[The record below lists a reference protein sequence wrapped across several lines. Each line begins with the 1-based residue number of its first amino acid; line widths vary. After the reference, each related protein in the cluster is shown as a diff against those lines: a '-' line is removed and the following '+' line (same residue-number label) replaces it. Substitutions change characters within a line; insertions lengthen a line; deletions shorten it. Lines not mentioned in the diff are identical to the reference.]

1 MLLCTIC
8 ARAGSKGVKNKNIK
22 ELCGKPLIAYSIE
35 QARLCGLFSHI
46 VLSTDSDEIARIG
59 QKFGAEVFFKRSAE
73 LSNDSAGKVPVIRDA
88 LLKSQEHFGKKFDYI
103 IDLDVSSPLRLVSDI
118 KEAFGYFQAKNYDN
132 LISVSPSRKNPYFNI
147 VELDDKANAVLSKPL
162 ENHILSRQ
170 SAPKT
175 YDANGSIYIWKNEA
189 LLSGDSVFL
198 ANTGIYVMSEE
209 NSYDIDSELDFL
221 FVEFLMKRR
230 LNSRI

>member
-35 QARLCGLFSHI
+35 QARLCELFSHI

-59 QKFGAEVFFKRSAE
+59 QKFGAEVFFKRSDE